1 MNEAMRTLSQ
11 SFVLTVLIIVWS
23 GLLIGMAIKAI
34 AFIQNVI
41 RKPALQTANLPSVK
55 ILVPE
60 RKQLPQYDETPALI
74 ATKPQG
80 AQPSH
85 LYKVTITRFVVVQDE
100 HAARNLAA
108 EGEKLAQV
116 ERIEKP
122 ASLYDLPAFW
132 RSSLLFGSVPE
143 QTVGQYLS
151 APVFVVAEDQHLE
164 AQYEDQVCGMMVE

>member
-11 SFVLTVLIIVWS
+11 TFVLTVLFIIWS

-34 AFIQNVI
+34 SFLQNLT

-60 RKQLPQYDETPALI
+60 RKQLPQYNETPALI

-80 AQPSH
+80 VQPSH
-85 LYKVTITRFVVVQDE
+85 LYKVTITRFVAAQDE
-100 HAARNLAA
+100 RSARELAA
-108 EGEKLAQV
+108 KGEILSQL

-122 ASLYDLPAFW
+122 ASQYDLPTFW
-132 RSSLLFGSVPE
+132 RSSPLFGSVPE

-151 APVFVVAEDQHLE
+151 SPVFVMAADQHLE

>member
-11 SFVLTVLIIVWS
+11 TFVLTVLFIIWS
-23 GLLIGMAIKAI
+23 SLLIGMAIKAI
-34 AFIQNVI
+34 SFLQNLT
-41 RKPALQTANLPSVK
+41 RKPALQTANLYSVK

-60 RKQLPQYDETPALI
+60 RKQLPQYNETPALI

-80 AQPSH
+80 VQPSH

-100 HAARNLAA
+100 LTARNLATA
-108 EGEKLAQV
+108 GEKLAQV
-116 ERIEKP
+116 ERIEMP

-132 RSSLLFGSVPE
+132 RSSPLFGSIPE

-151 APVFVVAEDQHLE
+151 SSVFVMAEDQHLE
-164 AQYEDQVCGMMVE
+164 AQYEDQVCGMMAE